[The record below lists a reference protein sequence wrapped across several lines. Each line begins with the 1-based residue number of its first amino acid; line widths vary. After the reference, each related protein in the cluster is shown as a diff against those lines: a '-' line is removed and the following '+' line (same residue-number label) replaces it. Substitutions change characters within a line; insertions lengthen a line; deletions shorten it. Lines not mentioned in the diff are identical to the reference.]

1 MHAAM
6 RYICDNEKGGVLMS
20 NDIDDKSGEK
30 ISDVLQS
37 NHPESR
43 SVLLSNV
50 PEYDTRPE
58 ILEILVTDENVETV

>member
-1 MHAAM
+1 M
-6 RYICDNEKGGVLMS
+6 RCICDNEKGGILMP
-20 NDIDDKSGEK
+20 NDIDDKSGENF
-30 ISDVLQS
+30 SDVLQS
-37 NHPESR
+37 KYLESH